1 MPQVEILHGV
11 IFPVAIIF
19 QMPNL
24 LQVTWVYKT
33 LSHLLCHGTF
43 TTTQWVGM
51 LARVSQVKKWRPRQE
66 KCLDQSQAV
75 RKEPRH
81 APTCADYSLLYPQI
95 HFLPSLALF
104 FYALPYPG
112 SCSSFLWLLWPAIA
126 NLVAIVSKNVFSYSS
141 GGQRSEMDLT

>member
-1 MPQVEILHGV
+1 MPQVEILHGI

-24 LQVTWVYKT
+24 QVTWVYKT
-33 LSHLLCHGTF
+33 LARLLCHGTF

-51 LARVSQVKKWRPRQE
+51 LARVSQVKKRRPRQE
-66 KCLDQSQAV
+66 KWLDKSQRV

-81 APTCADYSLLYPQI
+81 APTCAECSLLYPQT

-112 SCSSFLWLLWPAIA
+112 SRIRFLWPLWPAIA
-126 NLVAIVSKNVFSYSS
+126 NLVAIVSKKAFSYSS